1 MSDCV
6 SESRSLPKGG
16 FDLGEFPPL
25 GDTPVVTPKAVV
37 PAWKF
42 LDQSLQFFPP
52 VKKDGQVRVS
62 PPLEAMNSSAQ
73 QLCNTLIGFFW
84 VSGLWFYVV
93 SLDSAPV
100 WVNLWHVPLELFY
113 REGLSYITSA
123 LGKPLYTDHA
133 TTLRMQLEFATICIE
148 VSVTDVIMGSVT
160 LDLGEGVTIV
170 VGVELAWAPPKCDH
184 CVIFGHSTDNCF
196 KVKGGVDV
204 GFTVR
209 LESDAHVDSPDI
221 GDCIGVHY
229 SPKEGVLGIVSTGLV
244 ASLPLGEE
252 AASAGGFVQGV
263 GSDKVVYC
271 DMVLERIESA
281 GDFAVE
287 EGHMVMSVS
296 SPNRFEALGA
306 GVEVVD
312 KQGRVS
318 TNDVVL
324 LMNQLKPKARGRN
337 HQHGKGGEDV
347 LFLSVVYAC
356 NGRSDR
362 LGMWSDL
369 LRLRST
375 MGESPGCLGVVEE
388 LSGLIRA
395 KEKLLHQKLRA
406 QFLKEGDQN
415 TIFVF
420 RQIAIQQKASTVRE
434 LLDAQGNKVASYE
447 RISDLFVQFFSSSLG
462 MVDPHV
468 KWISNDLLKKI
479 LGVEF
484 SSESRDSLVAPI
496 TRNKIKDVV
505 FSMNGNKAPR
515 LDGYSENFFQVAW

>member
-1 MSDCV
+1 MFLCKIKEKIKRPMAIDEDGKVFTSQKFRLAIGNLGV

-73 QLCNTLIGFFW
+73 QLCVDVG
-84 VSGLWFYVV
+84 
-93 SLDSAPV
+93 SAEG
-100 WVNLWHVPLELFY
+100 LEL
-113 REGLSYITSA
+113 LA
-123 LGKPLYTDHA
+123 H
-133 TTLRMQLEFATICIE
+133 
-148 VSVTDVIMGSVT
+148 
-160 LDLGEGVTIV
+160 
-170 VGVELAWAPPKCDH
+170 VGVEP
-184 CVIFGHSTDNCF
+184 
-196 KVKGGVDV
+196 DV
-204 GFTVR
+204 Q
-209 LESDAHVDSPDI
+209 VDSPDI

-337 HQHGKGGEDV
+337 HQHGKG
-347 LFLSVVYAC
+347 
-356 NGRSDR
+356 
-362 LGMWSDL
+362 
-369 LRLRST
+369 
-375 MGESPGCLGVVEE
+375 E